1 MSWLSKAT
9 GIGINPLKGKIK
21 IDPLKAL
28 GTALT
33 VGSMGSLGPVA
44 AIASKIPGAASLGGL
59 ATKIGGVIPGPLKS
73 AGGAIVNAAKGAGAA
88 AAKRGIGVS
97 DLLQGGLEAYGAVKG
112 IQSANAS
119 GKAAASNMGKQGA
132 IADALSARGGAMADA
147 ASKGLLARLQAGPR
161 ATPNFSQFVD
171 RANPFAGQFAQPNPA
186 APVAAAPMGATPI
199 LPPPPRRRL
208 LTAGAPIR

>member
-44 AIASKIPGAASLGGL
+44 AIASKIPGAATLGGL
-59 ATKIGGVIPGPLKS
+59 ASKVGGMIPGPIKS
-73 AGGAIVNAAKGAGAA
+73 GIGAITNAAKGAGAA
-88 AAKRGIGVS
+88 AEKRGLSMS
-97 DLLQGGLEAYGAVKG
+97 DIIKGGIEGYGAISG
-112 IQSANAS
+112 INSANKAGRAA
-119 GKAAASNMGKQGA
+119 GKAMSTQEGIASSMN
-132 IADALSARGGAMADA
+132 ARGGAMADA

-161 ATPNFSQFVD
+161 ATPNYSQFID
-171 RANPFAGQFAQPNPA
+171 RVNPFSGQFAPPNPA
-186 APVAAAPMGATPI
+186 APVANPPIGATPI

-208 LTAGAPIR
+208 LTAGPPIR